1 MLCKTNE
8 TTART
13 GQPEKSGEKRVLAVR
28 IGEAGQ
34 KSQERT
40 AKNRTIRKGLERTLL
55 DWRAMIGQA
64 MTVGDDKTAMGRLS
78 DWAKHDR
85 LR

>member
-1 MLCKTNE
+1 MLCKT
-8 TTART
+8 TRT
-13 GQPEKSGEKRVLAVR
+13 GQPEKGGEKRGLAVR
-28 IGEAGQ
+28 IGKAGQ

-55 DWRAMIGQA
+55 DLTAMIGQA
-64 MTVGDDKTAMGRLS
+64 MTVSDDKTAMGRLS

-85 LR
+85 QIR